1 MLKCG
6 CIPDAYWCS
15 KHDIYTGNV
24 PPWGAGEMRAE
35 QSRKVYDDEFYED
48 YDEREPD
55 CCSCHLGAPCGYCEK
70 TQGKEDEETDE
81 DILCEVLKEKK
92 MNASIEEIVMNLNK
106 DLLSDDFFIA
116 IDAMKNYKS
125 GFSMYNFSIESLGVK
140 SIKKGS
146 CHTKVNVIKI
156 KCFSAGLPIDFVQL
170 QIPLN
175 ENWWNDWQY
184 QGLFR
189 NNICV
194 NGELLNRN
202 VIGIEFEK
210 RWLNILPNYI
220 DRISVYGYIVS
231 CLNAFEIW
239 NDGNAFRTT

>member
-1 MLKCG
+1 MAMDGDGGTLKWKSFLEIILG
-6 CIPDAYWCS
+6 RRFHVFTAWQGG
-15 KHDIYTGNV
+15 GNESLV
-24 PPWGAGEMRAE
+24 L
-35 QSRKVYDDEFYED
+35 VFYECGVD
-48 YDEREPD
+48 RSSR
-55 CCSCHLGAPCGYCEK
+55 CSLCGSDKVMKTRLLKRPVRFYCH
-70 TQGKEDEETDE
+70 
-81 DILCEVLKEKK
+81 
-92 MNASIEEIVMNLNK
+92 IEEYIMSLNK
-106 DLLSDDFFIA
+106 DLLSDEFFMA

-156 KCFSAGLPIDFVQL
+156 KCFSAGVPIDFVQL

-184 QGLFR
+184 QESFKS
-189 NNICV
+189 NISID
-194 NGELLNRN
+194 GELFPKN
-202 VIGIEFEK
+202 VIGIQFEK

-220 DRISVYGYIVS
+220 DRISVFSYIES

-239 NDGNAFRTT
+239 NDNK